1 MKKVSSGLL
10 AFLLSLCLI
19 IPSIP
24 ITANAASTGTLVCKL
39 TDARVVPQMNI
50 VVIGDNYYLD
60 EEAVELF
67 NSDGVYTCEIEANVE
82 TDLYFSSTAKDGEF
96 ETTVT
101 VADGET
107 LEIDVDLPYAGS
119 EEQEPKKYHFDFW
132 ALHENGTNN
141 PDSVDDAVITVTNLS
156 TGEVYPSFDQD
167 GSLSLLAGEY
177 SYVVKANGYKNLE
190 GKFTIPEE
198 QRVLAEM
205 VECNHENTIS
215 KSEITVEPT
224 CTSKGKQLV
233 TYYCSDCDK
242 EISTEEKSVDC
253 IPHSFTKYEKYAD
266 ATCLINEL
274 QISYCD
280 YGCGAKNTKYIK
292 GTTLP
297 HTEEIDD
304 AVAPTCTETGLTEGK
319 HCSVCGEIIVPQET
333 VEATGHTEV
342 IDEAV
347 APTCTE
353 TGLTEG
359 KHCSVCGEIIVP
371 QETVEATGHTEVI
384 DEAVAPTCTE
394 TGLTEGKH
402 CSVCGEIIVPQETV
416 EATGHTEVIDEAVA
430 PTCTETGLTEGKH
443 CSVCGEVIVP
453 QETVEATGHA
463 EVLDEAVSPT
473 CTETGL
479 TKGKHCSVCGEII
492 VPQETVEATGHTEV
506 VDDAVAPTCAE
517 TGLTEGKH
525 CSVCGEIIVQQE
537 TVEATGHT
545 EVIDEAVAPTCTET
559 GLTEGKHCSVC
570 GEIIVPQETVEA
582 TGHTEVIDKAVAST
596 CTKTGLTEGKHCSVC
611 KKVLLSQSVV
621 KAKGHSFENYVSNK
635 NATYLADGTK
645 TAKCKNGC
653 GATKTVT
660 DAGSKKSKTSLSKCS
675 VTLSY
680 TSKIYTGSALKPT
693 VTVKNGS
700 STVNSSYYSVSYTNN
715 IKIGTATVTI
725 KAKDGNYP
733 YSGTVKTNFTIKD
746 KSSQTLKVSA
756 PTTVYPGKTYATTV
770 TGAKG
775 KVTYTSSNNS
785 IAKVYSNGKIQGF
798 KTGTVT
804 ITIKSAETSSYKA
817 AVKTVTVKVAP
828 KTTAI
833 KSIASPKS
841 GQIKLTWAKN
851 TTTNYYQ
858 IQYSTSSKFTS
869 STTKTV
875 YIYSNSTTNKTIT
888 GLKSGKRYYVRMR
901 SIDKTKKIYSS
912 WSSVKSITV
921 KK

>member
-1 MKKVSSGLL
+1 M
-10 AFLLSLCLI
+10 
-19 IPSIP
+19 
-24 ITANAASTGTLVCKL
+24 
-39 TDARVVPQMNI
+39 
-50 VVIGDNYYLD
+50 
-60 EEAVELF
+60 
-67 NSDGVYTCEIEANVE
+67 
-82 TDLYFSSTAKDGEF
+82 
-96 ETTVT
+96 
-101 VADGET
+101 
-107 LEIDVDLPYAGS
+107 
-119 EEQEPKKYHFDFW
+119 
-132 ALHENGTNN
+132 
-141 PDSVDDAVITVTNLS
+141 
-156 TGEVYPSFDQD
+156 
-167 GSLSLLAGEY
+167 
-177 SYVVKANGYKNLE
+177 
-190 GKFTIPEE
+190 
-198 QRVLAEM
+198 
-205 VECNHENTIS
+205 
-215 KSEITVEPT
+215 
-224 CTSKGKQLV
+224 
-233 TYYCSDCDK
+233 
-242 EISTEEKSVDC
+242 
-253 IPHSFTKYEKYAD
+253 
-266 ATCLINEL
+266 
-274 QISYCD
+274 
-280 YGCGAKNTKYIK
+280 
-292 GTTLP
+292 
-297 HTEEIDD
+297 
-304 AVAPTCTETGLTEGK
+304 
-319 HCSVCGEIIVPQET
+319 
-333 VEATGHTEV
+333 
-342 IDEAV
+342 
-347 APTCTE
+347 
-353 TGLTEG
+353 
-359 KHCSVCGEIIVP
+359 
-371 QETVEATGHTEVI
+371 
-384 DEAVAPTCTE
+384 
-394 TGLTEGKH
+394 
-402 CSVCGEIIVPQETV
+402 
-416 EATGHTEVIDEAVA
+416 
-430 PTCTETGLTEGKH
+430 
-443 CSVCGEVIVP
+443 
-453 QETVEATGHA
+453 
-463 EVLDEAVSPT
+463 
-473 CTETGL
+473 
-479 TKGKHCSVCGEII
+479 
-492 VPQETVEATGHTEV
+492 
-506 VDDAVAPTCAE
+506 
-517 TGLTEGKH
+517 
-525 CSVCGEIIVQQE
+525 
-537 TVEATGHT
+537 
-545 EVIDEAVAPTCTET
+545 
-559 GLTEGKHCSVC
+559 TEGKHCSVC

-611 KKVLLSQSVV
+611 KKVLVSQSVV

-833 KSIASPKS
+833 KSIASPKP

-875 YIYSNSTTNKTIT
+875 YIYSNSTTNKAIT